1 MKLFSHFAVIGFA
14 NTYLVGPDN
23 GGDALIVDPGIMDIE
38 LLKLIEGNQFYIRH
52 ILVTT
57 PHEAHVQG
65 LKTLLRIYDAT
76 IYSGARM
83 VLEYPSTQVHDG
95 DTLDLSGFHVDVF
108 NVSGHSKDSVV
119 YRVED
124 ALFSG
129 DAIGAGRLGDSPNAY
144 ASAILKSTI
153 QEKIEPLSDSLLIFP
168 GHGPPTTLEA
178 ERKYN
183 PSFTASTD
191 ANNETVS
198 GPPES
203 C

>member
-14 NTYLVGPDN
+14 NTYLLGPDE
-23 GGDALIVDPGIMDIE
+23 GGDAVIVDPGVMDIE
-38 LLKLIEGNQFYIRH
+38 LLKLVEENQFYVRH

-76 IYSGARM
+76 IYSGAAT
-83 VLEYPSTQVHDG
+83 VLDFPGSQVHDG
-95 DTLDLSGFHVDVF
+95 DILDLSGFKADVF
-108 NVSGHSKDSVV
+108 NVSGHSKDSIV
-119 YRVED
+119 YKIED
-124 ALFSG
+124 VLFTG

-153 QEKIEPLSDSLLIFP
+153 QEKIAPLPDSLLIFP

-178 ERKYN
+178 ERKFN
-183 PSFTASTD
+183 PAFTSSAGGE
-191 ANNETVS
+191 N
-198 GPPES
+198 

>member
-14 NTYLVGPDN
+14 NTYLLGPDE
-23 GGDALIVDPGIMDIE
+23 GGDAVIVDPGVMDIE
-38 LLKLIEGNQFYIRH
+38 LLKLVEENQFYVRH

-76 IYSGARM
+76 IYSGAAT
-83 VLEYPSTQVHDG
+83 VLDFPGSQVHDG
-95 DTLDLSGFHVDVF
+95 DILDLSGFKADVF
-108 NVSGHSKDSVV
+108 NVSGHSKDSIV
-119 YRVED
+119 YKIED
-124 ALFSG
+124 VLFTG

-153 QEKIEPLSDSLLIFP
+153 QEKIAPLPDSLLIFP

-178 ERKYN
+178 ERKFN
-183 PSFTASTD
+183 PAFTSSAD
-191 ANNETVS
+191 GEN
-198 GPPES
+198 